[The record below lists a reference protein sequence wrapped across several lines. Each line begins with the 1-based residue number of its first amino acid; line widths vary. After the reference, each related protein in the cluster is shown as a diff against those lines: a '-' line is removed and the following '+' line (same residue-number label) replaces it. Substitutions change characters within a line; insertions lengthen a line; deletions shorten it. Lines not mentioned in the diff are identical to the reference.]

1 MILSTQND
9 LIARTCGYIKS
20 IEILSKAGYD
30 AIDLSLF
37 GTVAADNF
45 PFGDNDINFA
55 RELGKIAEANGVF
68 FNQAHAPFA
77 SQKLGDDEY
86 NKVMAEKIKRAIEI
100 ACELKI
106 RQIIVHP
113 VCGFDNTPDC
123 ISYNLDFYNSLVP
136 YYKGTG
142 LKIAIENM
150 WGHDGNRIVPNHFS
164 LSHELNECYDALD
177 SEYFTV
183 CLDLGHSPLV
193 GEDPAEAIRAIG
205 HDRLG
210 ALHVHDVDGIN
221 DLHTLP
227 GVSKINWDEV
237 CKALAEIDYKGEFTY
252 EADNFFRGF
261 DKEFYPE
268 VAAFM
273 CKVGRSLISK
283 IESYKKA

>member
-9 LIARTCGYIKS
+9 VLARAFGYRKS
-20 IEILSKAGYD
+20 VEILAKAGYD
-30 AIDLSLF
+30 AVDLSMF
-37 GTVAADNF
+37 GTFAGDNF
-45 PFGDNDINFA
+45 PFGDNDIEFA
-55 RELGKIAEANGVF
+55 RELDKVAKANGVF

-77 SQKLGDDEY
+77 SQRLGDEEY

-100 ACELKI
+100 ACTLNV

-113 VCGFDNTPDC
+113 VCGFNNTPDC
-123 ISYNLDFYNSLVP
+123 ISYNIDFYNNLVP

-150 WGHDGNRIVPNHFS
+150 WGYDGTRIVPNHIS
-164 LSHELNECYDALD
+164 LSHELNECYDKLD

-193 GEDPAEAIRAIG
+193 GEDPADAVRAIG

-210 ALHVHDVDGIN
+210 ALHVHDVDGVN

-227 GVSKINWDEV
+227 GISKTNLDEV
-237 CKALAEIDYKGEFTY
+237 CKALADIDYKGEFTY
-252 EADNFFRGF
+252 EADVFFRGF
-261 DKEFYPE
+261 DKELYPD

-273 CKVGRSLISK
+273 CKVGRNLISK
-283 IESYKKA
+283 IEAYKNV